1 MNEETVSVL
10 LRMPARLRDDLRQ
23 VARENRRS
31 LTAELVHRLE
41 ESRRIDRR
49 RDRQRQARSP
59 GPEGDAGD

>member
-1 MNEETVSVL
+1 MVSVL

-49 RDRQRQARSP
+49 RERQRQTRQP

>member
-1 MNEETVSVL
+1 MDEETVSVL
-10 LRMPARLRDDLRQ
+10 LRMSARLRDDLRQ

-49 RDRQRQARSP
+49 RERQRQARQP